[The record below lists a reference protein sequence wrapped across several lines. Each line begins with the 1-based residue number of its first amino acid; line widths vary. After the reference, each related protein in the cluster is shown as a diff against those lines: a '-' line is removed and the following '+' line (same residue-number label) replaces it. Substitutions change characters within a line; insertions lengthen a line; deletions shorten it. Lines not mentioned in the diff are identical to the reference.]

1 MCMLYEIEIHT
12 NREFEIIDI
21 TSEIQKIVKESK
33 VQEGIAIVF
42 TKHTTT
48 ALIVNENERR
58 LLSDIELLLESIA
71 PKGKGY
77 RHDKIDNNAHSH
89 LRAILLN
96 PSVTIPIKDGKVELG
111 TWQSILF
118 VELDGPRFRKVIVKL
133 CSC

>member
-1 MCMLYEIEIHT
+1 MLYEIEIRT
-12 NREFEIIDI
+12 NKEFEIIDI
-21 TSEIQKIVKESK
+21 TPEIQKIVEESK
-33 VQEGIAIVF
+33 VQEGIAVVF

-48 ALIVNENERR
+48 ALIVNENETR

-77 RHDKIDNNAHSH
+77 KHDKIDNNAHSH

-96 PSVTIPIKDGKVELG
+96 PSVTIPVKGRRLELG

-118 VELDGPRFRKVIVKL
+118 VELDGPRIRKILVKI
-133 CSC
+133 CAC

>member
-1 MCMLYEIEIHT
+1 MLYEIEIHT
-12 NREFEIIDI
+12 NKEFEIIDI
-21 TSEIQKIVKESK
+21 TSEVQKVVKESN

-77 RHDKIDNNAHSH
+77 KHDKIDNNAHSH

-96 PSVTIPIKDGKVELG
+96 PSVAIPIKDGKVELG

-118 VELDGPRFRKVIVKL
+118 VELDGPRLRKILVKI
-133 CSC
+133 CAC

>member
-1 MCMLYEIEIHT
+1 MLYEIEIHT
-12 NREFEIIDI
+12 NKEFEIIDI
-21 TSEIQKIVKESK
+21 TSEIQKIVKESN

-77 RHDKIDNNAHSH
+77 KHDEIDNNAHSH
-89 LRAILLN
+89 LRAVLLN
-96 PSVTIPIKDGKVELG
+96 PSVAIPIKDGKVELG

-118 VELDGPRFRKVIVKL
+118 VELDGPRLRKILVKI
-133 CSC
+133 CAC